1 MFKIIL
7 DGQYKDKSTSLVI
20 INKKVEIVKF
30 SEENY
35 YEVF

>member
-7 DGQYKDKSTSLVI
+7 VGQYKDKSTNLVI